1 MSDAP
6 SLFVIAPDAAS
17 DQAITRVLDRFGAVT
32 LSGVG
37 GTALGAL
44 ARGRGNLVVAS
55 GRRALPKTV
64 QRRCLQLASKG
75 FYSAAIVAS
84 CDDWSLE
91 TARAL
96 RARGVPVLLYRVT
109 LAPIAAPA
117 ERLREAF
124 DRVATPLP
132 EEVDNLRAAGIDA
145 HVIAHPSGEVTRL
158 DRTTAR
164 LSLGLTPLAETIA
177 LLPGSRDEQARTLTP
192 LFLEAYERLR
202 QERGA
207 VDARLLL
214 APSLPARTVRWI
226 EQRGASLGV
235 QTFQVDPALGAIS
248 LLAAFDAALVPPGTA
263 SLEAALAGVAP
274 LVVHVD
280 PLLRA
285 IPDAVS
291 RLRGSATAA
300 AKDSVDGRASI
311 AVSRIGGPRVADAL
325 GSLLDDREEY
335 LANLQPLRDRLL
347 DGARPADRVAA
358 LIRPWLARSS
368 AA

>member
-6 SLFVIAPDAAS
+6 TLFVIAPDAAS
-17 DQAITRVLDRFGAVT
+17 DQAITRVLDRFGPVT
-32 LSGVG
+32 LAGVG
-37 GTALGAL
+37 GTALGAA
-44 ARGRGNLVVAS
+44 ARGRGNLMVAS
-55 GRRALPKTV
+55 GRRALPKTI
-64 QRRCLQLASKG
+64 QRRCVQLASKG
-75 FYSAAIVAS
+75 FYSAAVIAS
-84 CDDWSLE
+84 CDDWCLDA
-91 TARAL
+91 ARAL

-109 LAPIAAPA
+109 LAPISAPV
-117 ERLREAF
+117 ERLRDAI

-132 EEVDNLRAAGIDA
+132 DEVDMLRAAGIDA
-145 HVIAHPSGEVTRL
+145 HTIAHPSAEVTRL
-158 DRTTAR
+158 DRPTAR

-177 LLPGSRDEQARTLTP
+177 LLPGSREEQARNLMP

-207 VDARLLL
+207 VDARILL
-214 APSLPARTVRWI
+214 APSLPSRTVRWI
-226 EQRGASLGV
+226 EKRGADVGV
-235 QTFQVDPALGAIS
+235 ETFQVDPALGAVS

-274 LVVHVD
+274 LVVHTD

-285 IPDAVS
+285 IPDAVA
-291 RLRGSATAA
+291 RLRGSSSAA
-300 AKDSVDGRASI
+300 SKDGVDGRASI
-311 AVSRIGGPRVADAL
+311 TVSRLGGPRVADAL
-325 GSLLDDREEY
+325 GSLLDDRDEY

-358 LIRPWLARSS
+358 LLRPWLARTS

>member
-1 MSDAP
+1 MSDSP

-17 DQAITRVLDRFGAVT
+17 DQAITRVLDRFGSVT

-37 GTALGAL
+37 GTALGAV
-44 ARGRGNLVVAS
+44 ARGRGALVLAS
-55 GRRALPKTV
+55 GRRAVPKAV
-64 QRRCLQLASKG
+64 QRKCVQLASSG
-75 FYSAAIVAS
+75 FYSGAIIAS
-84 CDDWSLE
+84 CDDWCLE
-91 TARAL
+91 AARAL

-117 ERLREAF
+117 ERLRDAI

-132 EEVDNLRAAGIDA
+132 DEVVALRGAGIDA
-145 HVIAHPSGEVTRL
+145 HPIAHPSGEVTRL
-158 DRTTAR
+158 DRNTAR
-164 LSLGLTPLAETIA
+164 LSLGLTPLAETVA
-177 LLPGSRDEQARTLTP
+177 LLPGSREEQARSLTP

-226 EQRGASLGV
+226 EQRGADLGV

-248 LLAAFDAALVPPGTA
+248 LLSAFDAALVPPGTA

-274 LVVHVD
+274 LVVHLD

-285 IPDAVS
+285 IPDAVA
-291 RLRGSATAA
+291 RLRGSESPVAREPRT
-300 AKDSVDGRASI
+300 GPASI
-311 AVSRIGGPRVADAL
+311 TVSRLGGPRVAEAL
-325 GSLLDDREEY
+325 GSLLDERDEY
-335 LANLQPLRDRLL
+335 LAHLQPLRDRLL

-358 LIRPWLARSS
+358 MVRPWLDRTS